1 MDVDALNEFLEAA
14 FPGVRSLPV
23 VASVGSGRVTVR
35 QRYNPKTLRP
45 GGAISGPTMMS
56 LADTV
61 AYVALL
67 AEDQE
72 AVGAVTSHLSV
83 HFLRRAQPGDL
94 VGVGQLRKRGRRLS
108 VVQVTVFADGN
119 AGDDGLGLAVADATV
134 TYAMP

>member
-1 MDVDALNEFLEAA
+1 
-14 FPGVRSLPV
+14 
-23 VASVGSGRVTVR
+23 
-35 QRYNPKTLRP
+35 
-45 GGAISGPTMMS
+45 MMS

-83 HFLRRAQPGDL
+83 HFLRRALRGDL